1 MLTYTAGQVAFLYD
15 TTPTRHEWTAACGLH
30 QKLMLTRRRFL
41 GYTLGPAALN
51 ARLWALGLGA
61 DAVPPQISE
70 RARAL
75 HRSSLIFDGH
85 VHALDRE
92 FYHGGSMG
100 TRYADGQWDLPR
112 AREGG
117 EGAFF
122 LSIYVP
128 EEYYPGRFETKQ
140 TLRRMDHAL
149 QQLERNRD
157 LVELALNAD
166 DIEHIRGKGKM
177 AAVLDI
183 EGSYDLDG
191 DLGVLRELHR
201 LGLRS
206 AQLSAHNW
214 DQNYAD
220 SCCSPPKWN
229 GLTAH
234 GREVIR
240 EMNRLGMV
248 INVSHSSDDAIAQ
261 AIDISDVP
269 VVATHHGLRSVN
281 NIPRNMPDGLLKKL
295 AAKGGV
301 FGFQIGSEFAYPK
314 EYAYLTAH
322 RHKTFWDTTS
332 IPERVKDKTIYEVD
346 ELLAP
351 QFPMPGAQVPE
362 SVMMAVDD
370 WVGVVDRAIQMVGED
385 HVALGT
391 DFDGG
396 PTLARGMRDV
406 RDLPLV
412 TDAMLRRGYS
422 EERIRKFWGG
432 NLLRVFRQITQK
444 RA

>member
-1 MLTYTAGQVAFLYD
+1 
-15 TTPTRHEWTAACGLH
+15 
-30 QKLMLTRRRFL
+30 MLTRRQFL
-41 GYTLGPAALN
+41 GYSAVAPSVLRSA
-51 ARLWALGLGA
+51 LWADSQPA
-61 DAVPPQISE
+61 PQIS
-70 RARAL
+70 ARAL
-75 HRSSLIFDGH
+75 AVHKRALVFDGH

-100 TRYADGQWDLPR
+100 TRMPDGQWDLQR

-117 EGAFF
+117 VSAFF
-122 LSIYVP
+122 LSVFIP

-140 TLRRMDHAL
+140 AFRRVDDALRQL
-149 QQLERNRD
+149 QKNSD

-166 DIEHIRGKGKM
+166 DVERICAQGKTAQGKM

-191 DLGVLRELHR
+191 DLGVLRDLYR

-214 DQNYAD
+214 NQHYAD
-220 SCCSPPKWN
+220 SCCSAAQWK
-229 GLTAH
+229 GLTPH
-234 GREVIR
+234 GRDVIR

-248 INVSHSSDDAIAQ
+248 INVSHSADDTMSQTIDVSDG
-261 AIDISDVP
+261 P

-281 NIPRNMPDGLLKKL
+281 NIPRNMPDWLLKKL

-301 FGFQIGSEFAYPK
+301 IGFQIGSEFSYPK
-314 EYAYLTAH
+314 EFAYVTEHAK
-322 RHKTFWDTTS
+322 KTFWDTTS
-332 IPERVKDKTIYEVD
+332 IPELVKGKTIYEVD
-346 ELLAP
+346 ELVAP
-351 QFPMPGAQVPE
+351 HFPMPGAQVPD
-362 SVMMAVDD
+362 SVMMTVDD
-370 WVGVVDRAIQMVGED
+370 WVAVVDRAIQLVGED
-385 HVALGT
+385 HVSIGT

-406 RDLPLV
+406 RDLPMI

-422 EERIRKFWGG
+422 EERIDKFWGG
-432 NLLRVFRQITQK
+432 NLLRVFRQVTQN
-444 RA
+444 RG

>member
-1 MLTYTAGQVAFLYD
+1 
-15 TTPTRHEWTAACGLH
+15 
-30 QKLMLTRRRFL
+30 MLTRRRFL
-41 GYTLGPAALN
+41 GYTALAPAAL
-51 ARLWALGLGA
+51 RPSLWAQLQSSGTDQPA
-61 DAVPPQISE
+61 PQISA
-70 RARAL
+70 RARAIHQRAL
-75 HRSSLIFDGH
+75 VFDGH
-85 VHALDRE
+85 VHALDTE
-92 FYHGGSMG
+92 FYNGGSMG
-100 TRYADGQWDLPR
+100 TRRTSGQWDLPR

-122 LSIYVP
+122 LSVYIP

-140 TLRRMDHAL
+140 AFRRVDHAL
-149 QQLERNRD
+149 RQLELNRD
-157 LVELALNAD
+157 RVELALNGD
-166 DIEHIRGKGKM
+166 DIDRIRAKGKI

-191 DLGVLRELHR
+191 DLGVLRDLYR

-234 GREVIR
+234 GRDVIR

-248 INVSHSSDDAIAQ
+248 INISHSADDTISQ
-261 AIDISDVP
+261 AIDVSDGP
-269 VVATHHGLRSVN
+269 IIATHHGLRSVN
-281 NIPRNMPDGLLKKL
+281 DIPRNMPDDLLKKL
-295 AAKGGV
+295 AAKGGI

-314 EYAYLTAH
+314 EYAYLTAQ
-322 RHKTFWDTTS
+322 RGKTFFDTTS
-332 IPERVKDKTIYEVD
+332 VPDRVKGKTIYEID
-346 ELLAP
+346 AILASG
-351 QFPMPGAQVPE
+351 FPMVGARMPD
-362 SVMMAVDD
+362 SVAMTVDD
-370 WVGVVDRAIQMVGED
+370 WVAVVDKAIQMVGED
-385 HVALGT
+385 HVAIGS

-406 RDLPLV
+406 RDLPMI

-422 EERIRKFWGG
+422 EERIDKFWGG
-432 NLLRVFRQITQK
+432 NLLRVFRQVTQK
-444 RA
+444 PA